1 MFEADHC
8 FLPALEDGIQAVQV
22 DSPVHIAGMVV
33 LVPFEL
39 VADNRGFETGNRV
52 VAGSVQ

>member
-1 MFEADHC
+1 MFEADHS

-22 DSPVHIAGMVV
+22 DSPVHIAGMLV

-39 VADNRGFETGNRV
+39 AADNRGFEAGSRV
-52 VAGSVQ
+52 VAGSVR